1 VIARNPGQLIWWTMN
16 FSMFMSTAAVIPA
29 LCALVFP
36 TEVRFTGFGFGYNTG
51 SVISAIAPT
60 LISWIVLNYGKSN
73 VVYYGVAVGILG
85 IVLAIW
91 TARLKFYPRPG

>member
-1 VIARNPGQLIWWTMN
+1 
-16 FSMFMSTAAVIPA
+16 MSTAAVVPA